1 MRATGFR
8 GTRPLEWLAMEWRE
22 KAADVTRV
30 GMTWGGIGGVIG
42 FVISLLGPLAGLF
55 AAGFIGASCG
65 RRCTHAAGEESAPG
79 GALAGLLGGL
89 VASPVFAVGAAAGAV
104 VAARRIG
111 SETLAMTLEG
121 VLDAPVSSDE
131 AWRLYLLS
139 LAFAAVVQIA
149 FLVAVAAMTG
159 ALAAR
164 RK

>member
-1 MRATGFR
+1 
-8 GTRPLEWLAMEWRE
+8 MEWRT
-22 KAADVTRV
+22 KAADVVRV

-42 FVISLLGPLAGLF
+42 FLVSLLGPLAGLF
-55 AAGFIGASCG
+55 AAGFVGSSCG
-65 RRCTHAAGEESAPG
+65 RRSTRAAGEETASG

-111 SETLAMTLEG
+111 SETLAMTLEDVIGAG
-121 VLDAPVSSDE
+121 VAPEE

-139 LAFAAVVQIA
+139 LAFAAVIQIA
-149 FLVAVAAMTG
+149 FLVAVAATSG

-164 RK
+164 RKGGAEK